1 MQKIRPE
8 RTDQGSRYVTGVDGM
23 RTLAVVGVIIYHLFI
38 AQLPGGFLGVPL
50 FLLISGYFVTDQLQ
64 NEWDQHQTI
73 ALISFYR
80 RRFRRLYP
88 PLVGM
93 VLVTV
98 VYICLLYTSES
109 TDQNKLLDRLVN
121 PFRKGGRHEK

>member
-1 MQKIRPE
+1 M
-8 RTDQGSRYVTGVDGM
+8 
-23 RTLAVVGVIIYHLFI
+23 
-38 AQLPGGFLGVPL
+38 PL

-73 ALISFYR
+73 DLISFYR

-93 VLVTV
+93 LLVTV
-98 VYICLLYTSES
+98 VYITLFSHQLLYQLRQVVVTNLLWVYNWWEIGHGQSYFDRFSGES
-109 TDQNKLLDRLVN
+109 
-121 PFRKGGRHEK
+121 PFTHL

>member
-73 ALISFYR
+73 DLISFYR

-88 PLVGM
+88 PLVG
-93 VLVTV
+93 VR
-98 VYICLLYTSES
+98 ES
-109 TDQNKLLDRLVN
+109 WT
-121 PFRKGGRHEK
+121 KGSSGVRPVSHGPD